1 VATPLSEPSDNKDNL
16 QPDQAGDSS
25 VHAPAAVGRAGSPAE
40 QATGAQSVAN
50 ASTVTS
56 LAERLPGVSEQLI
69 DLPMLLDDLVQQGY
83 VSQRQAED
91 ILIAPRTKK
100 ELTQHPMEIVAER
113 EFDNRNKTGQQLNL
127 EILTLWLC
135 EQSKQEYLRID
146 PLDINVN
153 AVTEVMSYAF
163 AQRHNILAVDVSD
176 DEVVIASAQP
186 YMYQWESM
194 LTQTLRGRRIKRVV
208 TSPADLSRY
217 MLEFYTMARSVA
229 KAQDAGLEV
238 SGVANFEQMLE
249 LGQMKSPEANDA
261 HIVNI
266 VDWLLQY
273 AYDQR
278 ASDIHIE
285 PRREKGLIRFRID
298 GVLHH
303 VYELPHLVNAAVTS
317 RLKILGRMDVAE
329 KRRPQDGRVKTLS
342 PDGEEIEL
350 RLSTMPTAFGEKMVL
365 RIFDPDVLLRSF
377 SELGLAGEDF
387 SRWQT
392 MTHAANG
399 IVLVTGPTGSGK
411 TTTLYST
418 LKQLATSEVNVCTIE
433 DPIEMVEPAFNQMQ
447 VQANID
453 VTFAAGVR
461 SLLRQDPDI
470 IMVGEIRDLETAEMA
485 IQAALTG
492 HLVISTLHTNDS
504 PTAITRLLDLGV
516 PPYMIKATVL
526 GIMAQRLVRT
536 LCPHC
541 KAEEPVDLEAWQLLT
556 KPFRAKPPA
565 HLYSPQGCL
574 ECRDTGYMGRIGIY
588 ELLPLTN
595 KVQGIIQA
603 ETDMDALR
611 KQSFKEG
618 MRTLRLSGAQKVG
631 AGLTTISE
639 VLRVVPLSQG

>member
-1 VATPLSEPSDNKDNL
+1 MANPLTDSPADRDL
-16 QPDQAGDSS
+16 QPSS
-25 VHAPAAVGRAGSPAE
+25 EGADPPARE
-40 QATGAQSVAN
+40 QEPKVA
-50 ASTVTS
+50 S
-56 LAERLPGVSEQLI
+56 LASRLPLAQEQLI
-69 DLPMLLDDLVQQGY
+69 DVPVLLDGLVEEGY
-83 VSQRQAED
+83 ISQRQAED
-91 ILIAPRTKK
+91 ILITPRTKK
-100 ELTQHPMEIVAER
+100 ELMQHPMEIVADR
-113 EFDNRNKTGQQLNL
+113 EFDNRNQPGQKLDL
-127 EILTLWLC
+127 ETMTVWLAHRSG
-135 EQSKQEYLRID
+135 QPYLRID
-146 PLDINVN
+146 PLDINVS
-153 AVTEVMSYAF
+153 AVTDVMSYAF

-186 YMYQWESM
+186 YMYQWETM
-194 LTQTLRGRRIKRVV
+194 LTQTLRGRRIRRVV

-229 KAQDAGLEV
+229 KAQDSGMEMGGL
-238 SGVANFEQMLE
+238 ANFEQMLE

-273 AYDQR
+273 AFDQR

-285 PRREKGLIRFRID
+285 PRRDKGLIRFRID

-303 VYELPHLVNAAVTS
+303 VYELPQQVNAAVTS

-342 PDGEEIEL
+342 PDGDEIEL
-350 RLSTMPTAFGEKMVL
+350 RLSTLPTAFGEKMVL

-377 SELGLAGEDF
+377 KELGLSGDDYE
-387 SRWQT
+387 RWRG
-392 MTHAANG
+392 MTHSAHG

-447 VQANID
+447 VQPNID

-461 SLLRQDPDI
+461 ALLRQDPDI
-470 IMVGEIRDLETAEMA
+470 IMIGEIRDLETAEMA

-492 HLVISTLHTNDS
+492 HLVFSTLHTNDA
-504 PTAITRLLDLGV
+504 PTAVTRLLDLGV

-541 KAEEPVDLEAWQLLT
+541 KVEEEADAEAWRLLT
-556 KPFRAKPPA
+556 KPFRAKQPERVFAPK
-565 HLYSPQGCL
+565 GCL
-574 ECRDTGYMGRIGIY
+574 ECRDTGYMGRVGIY
-588 ELLPLTN
+588 ELMPMTE
-595 KVQGIIQA
+595 KVQTQVQTD
-603 ETDMDALR
+603 TDMDMLR
-611 KQSFKEG
+611 KQAFKEG
-618 MRTLRLSGAQKVG
+618 MLTLRLSGAQKVG
-631 AGLTTISE
+631 AGLTTIAE
-639 VLRVVPLSQG
+639 VLRVAPVSQD